1 MGSGMRRL
9 SWAVIFGVGALT
21 ATALFLA
28 FLVLAPAFGIERLD
42 ERWVAPIVAIGI
54 GLGAAAFGG
63 HASVKGKLPIASL
76 NDQQFTVSLGGG
88 IATFFLVLL
97 LFPRTIPVPA
107 TASVRDLE
115 LAGSV
120 VGQDPPRVMLEAH
133 FKAAGLSQDVALV
146 LIAYEDQRCE
156 RELVR
161 GQIDQPQEGNMTLFV
176 RKSRADVACG
186 RIATLNS
193 TGSIVS
199 QTPPALVKWND

>member
-1 MGSGMRRL
+1 MKRL
-9 SWAVIFGVGALT
+9 SWAVIFAVAALT
-21 ATALFLA
+21 ATALFLT
-28 FLVLAPAFGIERLD
+28 FLVFAPAFGIERLD

-54 GLGAAAFGG
+54 ALGAAALGG
-63 HASVKGKLPIASL
+63 HASVKGKLPIAFL
-76 NDQQFTVSLGGG
+76 NDQQVSVSLGGG

-97 LFPRTIPVPA
+97 LFPQTIPVPA

-120 VGQDPPRVMLEAH
+120 VGQNPPRVMLKAH
-133 FKAAGLSQDVALV
+133 FKTAGLSQDVALV
-146 LIAYEDQRCE
+146 LIAYEDDQCE
-156 RELVR
+156 RELAR

-176 RKSRADVACG
+176 RKPRAGVACG

-193 TGSIVS
+193 TGSILS